1 MSRGILRLI
10 AGLLVAYPA
19 VMAAAQDA
27 SPRGPLPG
35 VAVPRTISVPP
46 AALGAAA
53 AAPPPVS
60 SPQRPVTISSTAG
73 IYIAALQRA
82 LPSHGYHPGPETGR
96 LDKRTIAAI
105 KAYQRDAGLPV
116 DARSEMNL
124 KTTLDSVNFVKP
136 PILAH

>member
-1 MSRGILRLI
+1 MPRGILRVI
-10 AGLLVAYPA
+10 AGLLFAFP
-19 VMAAAQDA
+19 VMMATAQE
-27 SPRGPLPG
+27 SRPRGPLPG
-35 VAVPRTISVPP
+35 VAAPGAISAAPPVPNVHRP
-46 AALGAAA
+46 
-53 AAPPPVS
+53 APPPVPS
-60 SPQRPVTISSTAG
+60 TPVISPTARL
-73 IYIAALQRA
+73 YIAALQRA

-105 KAYQRDAGLPV
+105 KAYQRDAGLPL